1 MGRKESVR
9 CLEKPN
15 TSVSLKQVIYDSLLE
30 CLNLFTL
37 MTKCKMVT
45 LAFWKK
51 KGGLA
56 TLHLKIQKPC

>member
-1 MGRKESVR
+1 M
-9 CLEKPN
+9 KPH
-15 TSVSLKQVIYDSLLE
+15 TSASLKQVIYDSLLE
-30 CLNLFTL
+30 CLNLFTV